1 MAETQGFAIK
11 QEDDFIM
18 LPKVDFCFKE
28 LMDDDVV
35 RKGFLSALL
44 GKRPEQ
50 IKETELLPTIL
61 KKRRPD
67 DKWSILDVRVK
78 MEDGTQVDIEIQ
90 LVNYKDWPE
99 RSLFY
104 LCKMFCDQLKEGE
117 LYSRLKK
124 CIHVGILNFNLFND
138 NNYYSCFHFREDNRN
153 DIYSD
158 KLEIHILELTKV
170 WNDNQPESD
179 LLNWAKFLSGETK
192 EDLASVAEK
201 NSYINKAYERVLNI
215 SEDEEKRWEYEA
227 RMKALHDKN
236 SMMNYVE
243 TSFERGEDSKLVKL
257 ICKKLSKGKSV
268 DIIADEVE
276 EDIELVQKICD
287 VADLY
292 APDYDVDT
300 ICSLI
305 FKYL

>member
-1 MAETQGFAIK
+1 MAE
-11 QEDDFIM
+11 E
-18 LPKVDFCFKE
+18 
-28 LMDDDVV
+28 
-35 RKGFLSALL
+35 
-44 GKRPEQ
+44 
-50 IKETELLPTIL
+50 
-61 KKRRPD
+61 
-67 DKWSILDVRVK
+67 
-78 MEDGTQVDIEIQ
+78 
-90 LVNYKDWPE
+90 
-99 RSLFY
+99 
-104 LCKMFCDQLKEGE
+104 
-117 LYSRLKK
+117 
-124 CIHVGILNFNLFND
+124 
-138 NNYYSCFHFREDNRN
+138 
-153 DIYSD
+153 
-158 KLEIHILELTKV
+158 
-170 WNDNQPESD
+170 
-179 LLNWAKFLSGETK
+179 
-192 EDLASVAEK
+192 

-287 VADLY
+287 VADMF

-305 FKYL
+305 FKY